1 MEEGTTGR
9 WVDRGLQSQI
19 PMGRAS
25 GFEAGG
31 AAIAHSLRPS
41 KPFLSH
47 LCLVPLSSST
57 QTEGHLST
65 DDKRNNKSKM
75 LIREMGLQ
83 ERGTAR
89 DPSTGRMRR
98 QQGRKFESSLSH
110 RARTRPARLSSKLC
124 FRRTKQKSG
133 VVRWLKATALATKP

>member
-31 AAIAHSLRPS
+31 TAIAHSLRPS

-47 LCLVPLSSST
+47 FTLVANV
-57 QTEGHLST
+57 Q
-65 DDKRNNKSKM
+65 
-75 LIREMGLQ
+75 
-83 ERGTAR
+83 
-89 DPSTGRMRR
+89 DPYPKEIWGQSWM
-98 QQGRKFESSLSH
+98 
-110 RARTRPARLSSKLC
+110 P
-124 FRRTKQKSG
+124 
-133 VVRWLKATALATKP
+133 ATKLVFVLKRPVRVCDMVWSC